1 MNFST
6 SLYPQPNL
14 SWQLLESN
22 QMVTLVC
29 TDINVPKY
37 SHGHSLCT
45 HIFTMY
51 VSFYLG
57 AIYPLVTRARHLA
70 HAQLSAMINPT
81 RVQSIVIRCIIFISW
96 NYCTDLTGE
105 NASGTWVSH
114 VFYPILI
121 IRWVE
126 GVGPTAEGAKDK
138 VKRLFVYC
146 HVFWELLYCMFYCYA
161 CLFVAQVTCIAW
173 VALSWWCC
181 SNLDQFLW
189 HNRDEWKS

>member
-29 TDINVPKY
+29 TDIKVPKY

-51 VSFYLG
+51 VSFYLA

-81 RVQSIVIRCIIFISW
+81 RVQSIVIRCIILLHRLDGGKRVWDVDFPRVLPHFE
-96 NYCTDLTGE
+96 YQMGGGR
-105 NASGTWVSH
+105 GTHGRRREGQSQKT
-114 VFYPILI
+114 FCILSCFLGTSLLY
-121 IRWVE
+121 VLLL
-126 GVGPTAEGAKDK
+126 
-138 VKRLFVYC
+138 RLFVCCTSYMHC
-146 HVFWELLYCMFYCYA
+146 VSCPELMML
-161 CLFVAQVTCIAW
+161 
-173 VALSWWCC
+173 
-181 SNLDQFLW
+181 
-189 HNRDEWKS
+189 

>member
-29 TDINVPKY
+29 TDIKVPKY
-37 SHGHSLCT
+37 SHGHSLCS

-96 NYCTDLTGE
+96 NYCTDLMGKTRLGRGFFPRVLPHFDYQMGWGR
-105 NASGTWVSH
+105 GTHGRRREGQSQKT
-114 VFYPILI
+114 FCILSCFLGTSLLY
-121 IRWVE
+121 VLLL
-126 GVGPTAEGAKDK
+126 
-138 VKRLFVYC
+138 RLFVCCTSYVHC
-146 HVFWELLYCMFYCYA
+146 PELMML
-161 CLFVAQVTCIAW
+161 
-173 VALSWWCC
+173 
-181 SNLDQFLW
+181 
-189 HNRDEWKS
+189 

>member
-1 MNFST
+1 MQWMRCRASGFSRVEMGVLLRSAVAAADKIDGLQHSRPSKSTPRNPQRGQNCPQNAEKLEIRSMNFST

-57 AIYPLVTRARHLA
+57 VIYPLVTQTRHLT

-81 RVQSIVIRCIIFISW
+81 RVQSIVIIRCIIHSYSFLQTTAFLEKFIW
-96 NYCTDLTGE
+96 
-105 NASGTWVSH
+105 
-114 VFYPILI
+114 
-121 IRWVE
+121 
-126 GVGPTAEGAKDK
+126 
-138 VKRLFVYC
+138 
-146 HVFWELLYCMFYCYA
+146 
-161 CLFVAQVTCIAW
+161 
-173 VALSWWCC
+173 
-181 SNLDQFLW
+181 
-189 HNRDEWKS
+189 